1 MTTRA
6 QLYSIGN
13 AMEPLKRMLIL
24 PFPQTTLVE
33 EALLLTA
40 DSVAATHET
49 LAREAAGGARVYTS
63 PLVVN
68 TPERVPG
75 SILALHT

>member
-6 QLYSIGN
+6 QLYSVGN
-13 AMEPLKRMLIL
+13 AMEPLKRMLQL
-24 PFPQTTLVE
+24 PFPQTTLLE
-33 EALLLTA
+33 DALLMTA
-40 DSVAATHET
+40 DSVAATQDALT
-49 LAREAAGGARVYTS
+49 REAAFGERAFTS